1 MQKKIEVEDKLF
13 KTNLTY
19 TGIVKKFDIKII
31 DSHFQICEKPL
42 CEIQLVEI
50 FNT

>member
-1 MQKKIEVEDKLF
+1 MQKKIEVEDNLF

-19 TGIVKKFDIKII
+19 TGIVKYFDINFI
-31 DSHFQICEKPL
+31 DSGFHLCEKSL

-50 FNT
+50 FDT